1 MFKKIISYIL
11 LLVAVPVVIIIGVKS
26 FDGKQYAWIS
36 LCICVVACIPFFLSF
51 ENSKSGTREMIIISV
66 MSALGVVGRMAFTAL
81 PGFKPVTAIVIL
93 TAIYFGS
100 EAGFITGALTAVIS
114 NFYFGQ
120 GPWTPF
126 QMFAWGMTGLI
137 AGIFAKHLKKSLI
150 IEAIYGAFCGV
161 LFSLLMD
168 VWTAMWIDGTF
179 NWARYL
185 VAILTSAGF
194 TALYAGS
201 NAIFI
206 LILGKPVGLIL
217 ERVKLKYGI
226 K

>member
-1 MFKKIISYIL
+1 MKKKVISYLLIL
-11 LLVAVPVVIIIGVKS
+11 IAIPLAIIIGVKA

-36 LCICVVACIPFFLSF
+36 LCVCVIACIPFFLSF
-51 ENSKSGTREMIIISV
+51 ENSKSGTREMIIIAI
-66 MSALGVVGRMAFTAL
+66 MSALGVVGRIAFTPL

-100 EAGFITGALTAVIS
+100 EAGFMTGVLTAVIS

-126 QMFAWGMTGLI
+126 QMFAWGMTGLV
-137 AGIFAKHLKKSLI
+137 AGIFAKHLKKNLI
-150 IEAIYGAFCGV
+150 VEAIYGAFCGL

-168 VWTAMWIDGTF
+168 VWTVIWIDGTF
-179 NWARYL
+179 NLPRYL
-185 VAILTSAGF
+185 TAISTSGSF
-194 TALYAGS
+194 TVIYAVS
-201 NAIFI
+201 NAIFL
-206 LILGKPVGLIL
+206 LILGKPVGVIL